1 MYESIDWRQSTKGGE
16 EFARFSSHTSTRAGC
31 RKRVSGRVPDSIS
44 FDFNRNLENDEKC
57 KLTLI
62 KQKFILHPLI
72 YTPLQFTLVQDIDYF
87 QLGKKRNPT
96 DRSSERPV
104 RATCRGFKLGIIEG
118 GLTSSH

>member
-72 YTPLQFTLVQDIDYF
+72 HTFPSVTSAQNVGGGSYEVSDHERSMICLVRQDLLNVGLGLAPY
-87 QLGKKRNPT
+87 QLRH
-96 DRSSERPV
+96 
-104 RATCRGFKLGIIEG
+104 F
-118 GLTSSH
+118 